1 VPADIPKLTP
11 QPLQT
16 PSAEPAVNPLQF
28 SHPDYSAQGPLAVQK
43 LPKLEHTCIRCFPAC
58 QINKCLLRVDV
69 WYPKGGLAIGQPPP
83 YPLAIFSSGF
93 LVSSELYQSYARR
106 LTSWGYTVMLYD
118 KMETAV
124 DPVDDELSASFITV
138 RASTRPPQCQMQCS
152 HLTSL
157 CIRIASCLLN
167 IIIIGSSSMMSGLI
181 KNQMNWNQQSSTRQ
195 ASACPLR
202 REICVCL
209 QELIDWAA
217 SDPILKQVADSR
229 RVYLLGHSRGA
240 KVATLAAVRDT
251 RVAAVCL
258 VDPVDNTVYAPL
270 GPGFPSAATALR
282 NIPDTRFLPVAI
294 VGTPA
299 PQHTLCL

>member
-1 VPADIPKLTP
+1 
-11 QPLQT
+11 
-16 PSAEPAVNPLQF
+16 
-28 SHPDYSAQGPLAVQK
+28 
-43 LPKLEHTCIRCFPAC
+43 
-58 QINKCLLRVDV
+58 
-69 WYPKGGLAIGQPPP
+69 
-83 YPLAIFSSGF
+83 
-93 LVSSELYQSYARR
+93 
-106 LTSWGYTVMLYD
+106 M
-118 KMETAV
+118 
-124 DPVDDELSASFITV
+124 
-138 RASTRPPQCQMQCS
+138 
-152 HLTSL
+152 
-157 CIRIASCLLN
+157 
-167 IIIIGSSSMMSGLI
+167 
-181 KNQMNWNQQSSTRQ
+181 
-195 ASACPLR
+195 
-202 REICVCL
+202 

-299 PQHTLCL
+299 PQRTPCLCICHGVHSCGHSEQKNARHICMFKSTIHSQQVGPHHTCIFTALFLHCVIRE